1 MHITPSG
8 KALGADISGVSLA
21 AAAHDPDAIAT
32 IRQALLDHL
41 VLRFRGQDLTDPDL
55 MAFAGAFGDLDLAPI
70 NPYGNKPYLPD
81 FPKVGVISNIVVDG
95 RPQGSLGSGESKW
108 HSDMTYKADPPMGCV
123 LYALEVP
130 AEGGNTGFANMYAA
144 YAALPEHLKRA
155 VQGRSAKH
163 DSSINSAGQTR
174 HGFKDAYDDP
184 ADIPGAVHPLVR
196 RHPET
201 GRPALFLGRRRNS
214 YVIGM
219 DKAGSD
225 ALLDELWAFATRPEF
240 TWTQEWRVRDVLMWD
255 NRATLHRR
263 DAIDPAKPRMMHR
276 AQIRDAAPVTAA

>member
-8 KALGADISGVSLA
+8 MALGADVSGIGLTRVA
-21 AAAHDPDAIAT
+21 ADPAAVAA

-41 VLRFRGQDLTDPDL
+41 VLRFRGQDLGDADL
-55 MAFAGAFGDLDLAPI
+55 MAFAGAFGELDKAPI

-81 FPKVGVISNIVVDG
+81 FPMIGVISNVVVGG
-95 RPQGSLGSGESKW
+95 RPQGSLGSGESRW
-108 HSDMTYKADPPMGCV
+108 HTDMSYKADPPMGCV

-130 AEGGNTGFANMYAA
+130 AEGGNTGFANMYRA
-144 YAALPEHLKRA
+144 YAELPDELKRA
-155 VQGRSAKH
+155 VEGRSAKH
-163 DSSINSAGQTR
+163 DSSMNSAGQTR

-184 ADIPGAVHPLVR
+184 AEIPGAVHPLVR

-219 DKAGSD
+219 DKAESD
-225 ALLDELWAFATRPEF
+225 ALLDALWAFATQPRF
-240 TWTQEWRVRDVLMWD
+240 TWTQVWQARDVLMWD

-276 AQIRDAAPVTAA
+276 AQIRDAAPVAAA